1 MTTIRVLIVDDHAV
15 VRNGLRFFL
24 LAAEG
29 LELVGEASSGEEALT
44 QCARLQPDVVLMD
57 LMMPGM
63 GGVAAIRAVREQN
76 PETRVIALTSFEEED
91 LVQKAL
97 GAGASG
103 YLLKNVA
110 AEDLAKAIRAAQA
123 GQSTLAPEVTQA
135 LVNAL
140 NQPRPAPLFDLTPR
154 EQEVLRLMVKGHSN
168 AEMAHALTV
177 SLSTIKFHVSSI
189 FSKLHVD
196 SRTEAVA
203 IALQKRLVE

>member
-1 MTTIRVLIVDDHAV
+1 MPTIRVLIVDDHAV

-29 LELVGEASSGEEALT
+29 LELVGEAASGEDALT
-44 QCARLQPDVVLMD
+44 QCARLTPDVVLMD

-63 GGVAAIRAVREQN
+63 GGIAAIRAVREQN
-76 PETRVIALTSFEEED
+76 PETRVIALTSFEEDD

-110 AEDLAKAIRAAQA
+110 AEDLAKAIRAAHA

-140 NQPRPAPLFDLTPR
+140 NHPRSAPLYDLTPR
-154 EQEVLRLMVKGHSN
+154 EQEVLRLMVKGLSN

-196 SRTEAVA
+196 SRTEAVS
-203 IALQKRLVE
+203 IALQKRLIS

>member
-1 MTTIRVLIVDDHAV
+1 MTKIRVLIVDDHAV

-29 LELVGEASSGEEALT
+29 LELVGEAASGEEALT

-63 GGVAAIRAVREQN
+63 GGVSAIRALREQN
-76 PETRVIALTSFEEED
+76 PDTRVIALTSFEEED

-97 GAGASG
+97 SAGASG

-110 AEDLAKAIRAAQA
+110 AEDLAKAIRAARV
-123 GQSTLAPEVTQA
+123 GQSTLSPEVTQM
-135 LVNAL
+135 LVNAI
-140 NQPRPAPLFDLTPR
+140 NQPRPNAHFDLTPR
-154 EQEVLRLMVKGHSN
+154 ELEVLGLMVKGQSN
-168 AEMAHALTV
+168 AEIAQSLTV
-177 SLSTIKFHVSSI
+177 SLSTVKFHVSSI

-196 SRTEAVA
+196 SRAEAVA
-203 IALQKRLVE
+203 VALQKRLVS